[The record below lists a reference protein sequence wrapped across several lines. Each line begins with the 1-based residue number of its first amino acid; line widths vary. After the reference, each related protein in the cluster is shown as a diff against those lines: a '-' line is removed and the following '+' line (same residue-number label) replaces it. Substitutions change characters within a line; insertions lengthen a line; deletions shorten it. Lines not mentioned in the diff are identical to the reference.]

1 MTGLP
6 RRTDGQRVLA
16 GQTNALC
23 PAGRAMRSIAGRTT
37 RSIFVRLAKGGSASP
52 LARRNFTR
60 RWADDDAQHNLL
72 KTQDKWLPDFAS
84 ATSRFGGRFARHR
97 RIIVRR
103 CSHGAVSPCWREQR
117 HESASTF
124 RPCQD
129 YNICET
135 GSRLILA
142 GLCLALVSAVVPAQA
157 QVNVTQFHNHESR
170 DGLYIDSA
178 FTHSA
183 AANLAR

>member
-1 MTGLP
+1 MS
-6 RRTDGQRVLA
+6 V
-16 GQTNALC
+16 
-23 PAGRAMRSIAGRTT
+23 
-37 RSIFVRLAKGGSASP
+37 
-52 LARRNFTR
+52 
-60 RWADDDAQHNLL
+60 
-72 KTQDKWLPDFAS
+72 
-84 ATSRFGGRFARHR
+84 TSRFGGRFARHR

-135 GSRLILA
+135 GSRLIIA

-157 QVNVTQFHNHESR
+157 EVNVTQFHNHESR

-178 FTHSA
+178 FAHSA
-183 AANLAR
+183 AANLARDMNFDGTIVGNLYAQPLYIEGGPGGER